1 MLHIEFGF
9 FEYSVQSKTKTT
21 LFTKGASLVFFTLM
35 KRLIHLIHFCV
46 CQYRGEKIEK
56 LCGVMGVEWPYDPD
70 DSYELTTDNLKKI
83 LAIHMR
89 FR

>member
-1 MLHIEFGF
+1 MCSTLYARSGSSLHVDDPSAFVDF
-9 FEYSVQSKTKTT
+9 
-21 LFTKGASLVFFTLM
+21 
-35 KRLIHLIHFCV
+35 
-46 CQYRGEKIEK
+46 RGEKIQK

-89 FR
+89 FRLDDLFASLLVLVKLAK

>member
-1 MLHIEFGF
+1 MRLMH
-9 FEYSVQSKTKTT
+9 Y
-21 LFTKGASLVFFTLM
+21 LFVAL
-35 KRLIHLIHFCV
+35 
-46 CQYRGEKIEK
+46 RGEKIEK

-70 DSYELTTDNLKKI
+70 DSYELTTDNFKKI

>member
-1 MLHIEFGF
+1 MSIENHF
-9 FEYSVQSKTKTT
+9 YQSCCIHNAMQNY
-21 LFTKGASLVFFTLM
+21 FTN
-35 KRLIHLIHFCV
+35 
-46 CQYRGEKIEK
+46 YRGEKIEK

-70 DSYELTTDNLKKI
+70 NSYELTTDNLMKI

>member
-1 MLHIEFGF
+1 M
-9 FEYSVQSKTKTT
+9 FEYSVYSKAKAT
-21 LFTKGASLVFFTLM
+21 LFSKGTGLVFFTFVGS
-35 KRLIHLIHFCV
+35 LIHEINVLELLWWL
-46 CQYRGEKIEK
+46 YSRGEKIEK

>member
-1 MLHIEFGF
+1 MITENFLLKSLAKWLRSEKFDFDSLTLSDCGRQNFLIFNA
-9 FEYSVQSKTKTT
+9 VQNYVTT
-21 LFTKGASLVFFTLM
+21 
-35 KRLIHLIHFCV
+35 C
-46 CQYRGEKIEK
+46 RGEKIEK

-70 DSYELTTDNLKKI
+70 NSYELTTDNLMKI

>member
-1 MLHIEFGF
+1 MIFKGF
-9 FEYSVQSKTKTT
+9 DESVTSCH
-21 LFTKGASLVFFTLM
+21 LFFAL
-35 KRLIHLIHFCV
+35 
-46 CQYRGEKIEK
+46 RGEKIEK

>member
-1 MLHIEFGF
+1 MGKVSNIFLLLFDF
-9 FEYSVQSKTKTT
+9 VDLDYST
-21 LFTKGASLVFFTLM
+21 LPFWRGIVARCDKVHTLCF
-35 KRLIHLIHFCV
+35 IAH
-46 CQYRGEKIEK
+46 RGDKIEK

-70 DSYELTTDNLKKI
+70 DAYELTTDNFKKI

>member
-1 MLHIEFGF
+1 MFIAH
-9 FEYSVQSKTKTT
+9 
-21 LFTKGASLVFFTLM
+21 
-35 KRLIHLIHFCV
+35 
-46 CQYRGEKIEK
+46 RGDKIEK

-70 DSYELTTDNLKKI
+70 GAYELTTDNFKKI